1 MCCYLRYGDCHP
13 IFYIGRL
20 EAAITD
26 ALQCKAR
33 DVSWIVH
40 QYVTGDID
48 LPLTRF
54 ILICTPQSAPCEGIM
69 PGIYISYNSVAQ
81 LFGLINCLH
90 HHHQTCDLLLITS
103 PIKQS
108 VPLDPVFH
116 FRVLFITLKVCHSFR

>member
-33 DVSWIVH
+33 EVSWIVH
-40 QYVTGDID
+40 QYIE

-69 PGIYISYNSVAQ
+69 PGICISYNSVDQ
-81 LFGLINCLH
+81 LFGLMSSASSSNM
-90 HHHQTCDLLLITS
+90 
-103 PIKQS
+103 
-108 VPLDPVFH
+108 
-116 FRVLFITLKVCHSFR
+116 